1 MLGHP
6 DTYYRPFPH
15 RKESGLC
22 LPPRYQPG
30 MCPSS
35 TCRLQGGRQCA
46 SMVGFCFLFFFSP
59 QRCLTCLGTE
69 KPRWLEAKSDYKA
82 VTSCVSEPGVSSNGV
97 MLQPET
103 PQLSPAASLSWEN
116 LYYLPYH
123 SCPGLFYFSCKAGC
137 FWGEG
142 LVPLLDPLPRRAL
155 SLPLIGYLQPP
166 LEGGVMAFHAH
177 PACPRAVSPGLLWEL
192 GRVACLE
199 SRGVPFSLA
208 VIRVLATTWHVW
220 RLRQGS
226 LGRV

>member
-82 VTSCVSEPGVSSNGV
+82 VTSCVSEPGVSSNGGSCFNQKHHSSH
-97 MLQPET
+97 LQLHCPGKT
-103 PQLSPAASLSWEN
+103 FITSLTTRAQGCFISPAKQDVS
-116 LYYLPYH
+116 
-123 SCPGLFYFSCKAGC
+123 G
-137 FWGEG
+137 
-142 LVPLLDPLPRRAL
+142 VRAL
-155 SLPLIGYLQPP
+155 SLCLTRYP
-166 LEGGVMAFHAH
+166 GVLSAF
-177 PACPRAVSPGLLWEL
+177 R
-192 GRVACLE
+192 
-199 SRGVPFSLA
+199 
-208 VIRVLATTWHVW
+208 
-220 RLRQGS
+220 
-226 LGRV
+226 